1 MKKPSVRSFL
11 PLVTCL
17 LICGVLLARANAV
30 DSSPGELVKS
40 VESIQ
45 GMCKS
50 KLGIGIVELGLL
62 AQAKRGAVFSE
73 SGLRDENRMGA
84 LDNLSKQGYVKV
96 FKREGADETW
106 VEFMPTEKGQ
116 AILDFLKKG

>member
-1 MKKPSVRSFL
+1 MAHRCL
-11 PLVTCL
+11 PHVIFL
-17 LICGVLLARANAV
+17 LICGVLVQACAAE
-30 DSSPGELVKS
+30 SSAGELSKS

-45 GMCKS
+45 SMCKS

-73 SGLRDENRMGA
+73 SGLRGENRLHA
-84 LDNLSKQGYVKV
+84 LDNLSAQGYVQV
-96 FKREGADETW
+96 FRRPAADETW

-116 AILDFLKKG
+116 AVIDSLKKSGSD